1 MSRLTVFLFL
11 VLTVAHSELTLN
23 GVVIDDKS
31 KDPIPLV
38 NVYDSFSG
46 IGTITDSQGKF
57 AFAFEGQKSAKLV
70 FSHIAF
76 DSYYEIF
83 DSNQNELIITM
94 RETLIQM
101 NDVVVTST
109 RNGYLLRDVPIATE
123 VIGKKEINES
133 GATTVSDLL
142 EQRAGVSTSTNVDG
156 GAIFNMLGLD
166 SRYILILKNGQPITG
181 QFNNRVDLNHISTNN
196 LKKIEITKGPGSAIY
211 GTDAM
216 GGVINIITEDL
227 NDAPTI
233 STSYRASSFGGTPK
247 QISNDPVN
255 SIFKSSINIPF
266 NNFNFSTD
274 LTYQH
279 FLKGQQFEY
288 ISADQIDKLN
298 FNNEID
304 WQANDHDFRIA
315 HQKYNQVD
323 EGATRLSSG
332 LILYTNETNIDRN
345 QVTVNHRWTIK
356 NDFSIE
362 QTIRNA
368 NYVRNYKVNNNDGSV
383 STEDATEEKNTEYE
397 LLFNRAY
404 SNLVYNGGFEF
415 SKPEYKSDRIAG
427 GVQKKD
433 IVGIFNQVAWNI
445 SSDINLVSGLRFDT
459 YGDTTVLSPRLAL
472 SYKKSDTWIYRLAY
486 GHGFRAPSFM
496 ESLID
501 WQHLQFGYT
510 VQGNP
515 NLKPEVSKGFTLGVE
530 FRNKNNFQL
539 STLLYNNTFSNLI
552 KDYAIEPGLLSYRN
566 IEKAYFTGIEIIT
579 KWTINSSLSSSF
591 TFNYVKNEDKDNKQ
605 IPNTIPLSIG
615 GRLSYAPGN
624 QKLLYALNFKGT
636 GEYYPQE
643 FNPATGD
650 YLSSEKLVKPYLTFD
665 AQVIYKA
672 SPAYQIIFGSKNIG
686 DHTNQAYG
694 PYIGR
699 TAYFEIKTNY
709 ER

>member
-11 VLTVAHSELTLN
+11 ALTVAHSELTLN

-31 KDPIPLV
+31 KEPIPLV

-304 WQANDHDFRIA
+304 WQANGHDFRIA

-368 NYVRNYKVNNNDGSV
+368 NYVRNYKVNNNDGSI

>member
-1 MSRLTVFLFL
+1 MSRLTLFFLFA
-11 VLTVAHSELTLN
+11 VSVAHSQLTLS

-31 KDPIPLV
+31 KEPIPLV

-133 GATTVSDLL
+133 GATTISDLL

-266 NNFNFSTD
+266 NNLNFSTD

-304 WQANDHDFRIA
+304 WQANGHDFRIA

>member
-1 MSRLTVFLFL
+1 MSRLTVFSLL
-11 VLTVAHSELTLN
+11 ALSVAHSQLTLS

-46 IGTITDSQGKF
+46 IGVITDNQGKF
-57 AFAFEGQKSAKLV
+57 SFAFERQKSAKLV

-76 DSYYEIF
+76 DSYYEVF
-83 DSNQNELIITM
+83 ESNQSELIITM

-123 VIGKKEINES
+123 VIGKKEINAS

-274 LTYQH
+274 LTYQY

-288 ISADQIDKLN
+288 ISADQIDKIN
-298 FNNEID
+298 FNNEIN
-304 WQANDHDFRIA
+304 WQTNNHDFRIA
-315 HQKYNQVD
+315 HQKYTQVD
-323 EGATRLSSG
+323 EGATRLTSG
-332 LILYTNETNIDRN
+332 LILYTNKTNIDRN

-368 NYVRNYKVNNNDGSV
+368 NYARNYKVNNNDGSV

-404 SNLVYNGGFEF
+404 SNIVYNGGFEF

-433 IVGIFNQVAWNI
+433 IVGIFNQVAWNM

-624 QKLLYALNFKGT
+624 QKLLYAMNFKGT

-665 AQVIYKA
+665 AQVIYKV

>member
-1 MSRLTVFLFL
+1 MSRLTVFFLFAFS
-11 VLTVAHSELTLN
+11 VAHSQLTLS

-31 KDPIPLV
+31 KEPIPLV

-304 WQANDHDFRIA
+304 WQANGHDFRIA

-605 IPNTIPLSIG
+605 IPNTIPLSLG

>member
-1 MSRLTVFLFL
+1 MSRLTIFLFL
-11 VLTVAHSELTLN
+11 ALTVAHSELTLN

-288 ISADQIDKLN
+288 ISADQIDKINL
-298 FNNEID
+298 NNEID

-356 NDFSIE
+356 NDFSVE

>member
-1 MSRLTVFLFL
+1 MSRLTVFFLFAL
-11 VLTVAHSELTLN
+11 SVAYSQLTLS

-31 KDPIPLV
+31 KEPIPLV

-46 IGTITDSQGKF
+46 TGVITDNQGKF
-57 AFAFEGQKSAKLV
+57 SLALERQKSAKLV

-83 DSNQNELIITM
+83 ERNQSEIIVTM
-94 RETLIQM
+94 KETLIQM

-133 GATTVSDLL
+133 GATTVSDIL

-247 QISNDPVN
+247 QISNDPLN

-288 ISADQIDKLN
+288 ISADQIDKIN

-304 WQANDHDFRIA
+304 WQANNHVFQVA

-345 QVTVNHRWTIK
+345 QLTVNHRWTIK
-356 NDFSIE
+356 NDFSVE

-643 FNPATGD
+643 FNPTTGD

-686 DHTNQAYG
+686 NHTNQAYG

>member
-11 VLTVAHSELTLN
+11 ALAVARSELTLN

-46 IGTITDSQGKF
+46 VGTITDSQGKF
-57 AFAFEGQKSAKLV
+57 TFAFKGQKSAKLV

-83 DSNQNELIITM
+83 ESNQNELIITM

-227 NDAPTI
+227 NDSPTI

-288 ISADQIDKLN
+288 IRADQIDKIN
-298 FNNEID
+298 FNNEINWRTD
-304 WQANDHDFRIA
+304 VHDFRIA

-345 QVTVNHRWTIK
+345 QVTVNHKWNIK

-368 NYVRNYKVNNNDGSV
+368 NYVRNYKVNNSDGSI

-404 SNLVYNGGFEF
+404 NNLIYNGGVEF

-433 IVGIFNQVAWNI
+433 IVGVFNQVAWNM

-515 NLKPEVSKGFTLGVE
+515 SLKPEVSKGFTLGVE

-579 KWTINSSLSSSF
+579 KWAINSSLSSSF

-665 AQVIYKA
+665 AQVIYNA

-699 TAYFEIKTNY
+699 TAYLEIKTNY

>member
-1 MSRLTVFLFL
+1 MSRLTIFLFL
-11 VLTVAHSELTLN
+11 ALTVAHSELTLN

-76 DSYYEIF
+76 DNYYEVF
-83 DSNQNELIITM
+83 ESDQSELIITM
-94 RETLIQM
+94 KETLIQM

-332 LILYTNETNIDRN
+332 LILYTNETNINRN
-345 QVTVNHRWTIK
+345 QLMVNHRWTIK
-356 NDFSIE
+356 NDFSVE

-368 NYVRNYKVNNNDGSV
+368 SYVRNYKVNNNDGSV

-404 SNLVYNGGFEF
+404 NNLVYNGGFEF

-472 SYKKSDTWIYRLAY
+472 SYKKSDNWIYRLAY

-636 GEYYPQE
+636 GKYYPQE

>member
-11 VLTVAHSELTLN
+11 ALTVAHSELTLN

-288 ISADQIDKLN
+288 ISADQIDKIN

-304 WQANDHDFRIA
+304 WQANGHDFRIA

>member
-1 MSRLTVFLFL
+1 MSRLTIFLFL
-11 VLTVAHSELTLN
+11 ALTVAHSELTLN

-31 KDPIPLV
+31 KEPIPLV

-304 WQANDHDFRIA
+304 WKANDHDFRIA

>member
-1 MSRLTVFLFL
+1 MSRLTVFSLL
-11 VLTVAHSELTLN
+11 ALSVAHSQLTLS

-46 IGTITDSQGKF
+46 IGVITDNQGKF
-57 AFAFEGQKSAKLV
+57 SFALERQKSAKLV

-76 DSYYEIF
+76 DSYHEVF
-83 DSNQNELIITM
+83 ESNQSELIITM

-123 VIGKKEINES
+123 VIGKKEINAS

-274 LTYQH
+274 LTYQY

-288 ISADQIDKLN
+288 ISADQIDKIN
-298 FNNEID
+298 FNNEIN
-304 WQANDHDFRIA
+304 WQTNNHDFRIA
-315 HQKYNQVD
+315 HQKYKQVD
-323 EGATRLSSG
+323 EGATRLTSG
-332 LILYTNETNIDRN
+332 LILYTNKTNIDRN

-368 NYVRNYKVNNNDGSV
+368 NYARNYKVNNNDGSV

-404 SNLVYNGGFEF
+404 SNIVYNGGFEF

-433 IVGIFNQVAWNI
+433 IVGIFNQVAWNM

-624 QKLLYALNFKGT
+624 QKLLYAMNFKGT

-665 AQVIYKA
+665 AQVIYKV

>member
-1 MSRLTVFLFL
+1 MSRLTVFFLFAFS
-11 VLTVAHSELTLN
+11 VAHSQLTLN

-288 ISADQIDKLN
+288 ISADQIDKIN

-304 WQANDHDFRIA
+304 WQANGHDFRIA

-356 NDFSIE
+356 NDFSVE

>member
-1 MSRLTVFLFL
+1 MSRLTVFFLFAL
-11 VLTVAHSELTLN
+11 SVAHSQLTLN

-288 ISADQIDKLN
+288 ISADQIDKIN

>member
-11 VLTVAHSELTLN
+11 ALTVAHSELTLN

-31 KDPIPLV
+31 KEPIPLV

>member
-11 VLTVAHSELTLN
+11 ALTVAHSELTLN

-46 IGTITDSQGKF
+46 IGTITDNQGKF
-57 AFAFEGQKSAKLV
+57 AFALEGQKSAKLV

-266 NNFNFSTD
+266 SNFNFSTD

-332 LILYTNETNIDRN
+332 LILYTNKTNIDRN

-368 NYVRNYKVNNNDGSV
+368 NYVRNYKVNNNDGSI

-404 SNLVYNGGFEF
+404 TNLIYNGGFEF

-515 NLKPEVSKGFTLGVE
+515 NLKPEVSKGFTFGVE

-605 IPNTIPLSIG
+605 IPNTIPLSVG

>member
-1 MSRLTVFLFL
+1 MSRLTIFLFL
-11 VLTVAHSELTLN
+11 ALTVAHSELTLN

-76 DSYYEIF
+76 DSYYEVF
-83 DSNQNELIITM
+83 ESNQSEIIITM

-227 NDAPTI
+227 NNAPTI

-247 QISNDPVN
+247 QISNDPLN

-288 ISADQIDKLN
+288 ISADQIDKIN

-304 WQANDHDFRIA
+304 WQANNHVFQVA

-345 QVTVNHRWTIK
+345 QLTVNHRWTIK
-356 NDFSIE
+356 NDFSVE

-404 SNLVYNGGFEF
+404 SNIVYNGGFEF

-459 YGDTTVLSPRLAL
+459 YGDTTVFSPRLAL
-472 SYKKSDTWIYRLAY
+472 SYKKSDNWIYRLAY

-566 IEKAYFTGIEIIT
+566 IEKAYFTGIEILT

-643 FNPATGD
+643 FNPTTGD

>member
-1 MSRLTVFLFL
+1 MNKFTFFFILTLSI
-11 VLTVAHSELTLN
+11 AHSELVIN
-23 GVVIDDKS
+23 GLVIDNKS
-31 KDPIPLV
+31 KDPLPLV
-38 NVYDSFSG
+38 NIYDSFSG
-46 IGTITDSQGKF
+46 LGTVTDSQGKF
-57 AFAFEGQKSAKLV
+57 TLAFEEQKTAKLV

-76 DSYYEIF
+76 DSYYEVFEDTQTDI
-83 DSNQNELIITM
+83 IITM
-94 RETLIQM
+94 NETLIQM

-133 GATTVSDLL
+133 GATTISDLL

-181 QFNNRVDLNHISTNN
+181 QFNNRVDLNHVSTNN

-227 NDAPTI
+227 SDSPRI

-255 SIFKSSINIPF
+255 SIFKSSINIPLKY
-266 NNFNFSTD
+266 FNFSTD

-288 ISADQIDKLN
+288 ISADQIDKIN

-304 WQANDHDFRIA
+304 WQLSNHHFRFT

-332 LILYTNETNIDRN
+332 LILYTNETTIDRN
-345 QVTVNHRWTIK
+345 QVTAKHTWNVK

-368 NYVRNYKVNNNDGSV
+368 NYIRNYRVNNNDGSI
-383 STEDATEEKNTEYE
+383 STKNATEEKNTEYE

-404 SNLVYNGGFEF
+404 KNLIYNGGVEF
-415 SKPEYKSDRIAG
+415 SKPDYKSDRIAG
-427 GVQKKD
+427 GIQSKD
-433 IVGIFNQVAWNI
+433 IVGIFNQLAWNI
-445 SSDINLVSGLRFDT
+445 SSDINLLSGLRFDT
-459 YGDTTVLSPRLAL
+459 YGDTTVISPRLAL
-472 SYKKSDTWIYRLAY
+472 SYKNSDTWIYRLAY

-501 WQHLQFGYT
+501 WQHIQFGYT
-510 VQGNP
+510 VKGNP
-515 NLKPEVSKGFTLGVE
+515 NLKPEVSKGFTFGVE
-530 FRNKNNFQL
+530 YRNKNNFQL

-566 IEKAYFTGIEIIT
+566 IEKAYFTGIEIVT
-579 KWTINSSLSSSF
+579 KWTINSSLSSIL
-591 TFNYVKNEDKDNKQ
+591 TFNYVQNEDNDNKQ

-615 GRLSYAPGN
+615 GRLSYSPGN
-624 QKLLYALNFKGT
+624 QKFLYALNFKGT

-650 YLSSEKLVKPYLTFD
+650 YLSSEELVDTYLTFD
-665 AQVIYKA
+665 AQFVYKA

-699 TAYFEIKTNY
+699 TAYLEIKTNY

>member
-1 MSRLTVFLFL
+1 
-11 VLTVAHSELTLN
+11 
-23 GVVIDDKS
+23 
-31 KDPIPLV
+31 
-38 NVYDSFSG
+38 
-46 IGTITDSQGKF
+46 
-57 AFAFEGQKSAKLV
+57 
-70 FSHIAF
+70 
-76 DSYYEIF
+76 
-83 DSNQNELIITM
+83 
-94 RETLIQM
+94 
-101 NDVVVTST
+101 
-109 RNGYLLRDVPIATE
+109 
-123 VIGKKEINES
+123 
-133 GATTVSDLL
+133 
-142 EQRAGVSTSTNVDG
+142 
-156 GAIFNMLGLD
+156 
-166 SRYILILKNGQPITG
+166 
-181 QFNNRVDLNHISTNN
+181 
-196 LKKIEITKGPGSAIY
+196 
-211 GTDAM
+211 M

-368 NYVRNYKVNNNDGSV
+368 NYVRNYKVNNNDGSI

-404 SNLVYNGGFEF
+404 KNLIYNGGFEF

-643 FNPATGD
+643 FNPVTGD

>member
-1 MSRLTVFLFL
+1 MSRLTIFLFL
-11 VLTVAHSELTLN
+11 ALTVAHSELTLN

-76 DSYYEIF
+76 DNYYEVF
-83 DSNQNELIITM
+83 ESDQSELIITM
-94 RETLIQM
+94 KETLIQM
-101 NDVVVTST
+101 NDIVVTST
-109 RNGYLLRDVPIATE
+109 RSGYLLRDVPIATE

-233 STSYRASSFGGTPK
+233 STSYRASSFGGTAK

-255 SIFKSSINIPF
+255 SIFKSSINIPL

-288 ISADQIDKLN
+288 ISADQIDKVNL
-298 FNNEID
+298 NNEID
-304 WQANDHDFRIA
+304 WQANDHNFRIA
-315 HQKYNQVD
+315 HQKYKQVD

-345 QVTVNHRWTIK
+345 QVTVNHEWNIK

-368 NYVRNYKVNNNDGSV
+368 SYVRNYKVNNNDGSV
-383 STEDATEEKNTEYE
+383 STKDATEEKNTEYE

-404 SNLVYNGGFEF
+404 SNIVYNGGFEF

-472 SYKKSDTWIYRLAY
+472 SYKISDNWIYRLAY

-636 GEYYPQE
+636 GKYYPQE

>member
-368 NYVRNYKVNNNDGSV
+368 NYVRNYKVNNNDGSI

-472 SYKKSDTWIYRLAY
+472 SYKKSDTWIYRLTY

-643 FNPATGD
+643 FNPTTGD

>member
-142 EQRAGVSTSTNVDG
+142 GQRAGVSTSTNVDG

-288 ISADQIDKLN
+288 ISADQIDKIN

-304 WQANDHDFRIA
+304 WQANGHDFRIA

-650 YLSSEKLVKPYLTFD
+650 YLSSEKLLKRYLTFD